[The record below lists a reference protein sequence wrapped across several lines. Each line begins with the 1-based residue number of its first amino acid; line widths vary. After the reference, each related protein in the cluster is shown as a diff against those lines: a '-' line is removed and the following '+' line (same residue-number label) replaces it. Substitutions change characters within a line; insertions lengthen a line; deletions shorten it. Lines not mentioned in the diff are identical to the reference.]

1 MSVRS
6 VVHRF
11 GPTLPLLGAVG
22 SIVVRM
28 TNPRPFPAWH
38 ADPRLPVDRPF
49 TTGEAQDL
57 GADGNMLARL
67 VRQGILRRVVRGV
80 YVDAALPD
88 SILHRARALSLAVP
102 EAAVITDE
110 TAAWLYG
117 VDLYPPGDRFGP
129 MPRLQFFRFPDRTRV
144 RRTGVRSGRR
154 MLEEVDL
161 LLSLD
166 GIVATTPL
174 RTACDLGRTLRRER
188 ALAAMDALLHLGDF
202 TEAELAAQVERFRGR
217 RGVVQLRD
225 LVPLADGRSESVRES
240 ELRLLWIDAGLPKP
254 ELQIPVSTAPGR
266 GPFRLDLGD
275 SKVKYAA
282 EYDGEEWHSTPEQV
296 SRDGWRRELIREQGW
311 TIDVFRD
318 ADLQAWNGAV
328 RLREGYRRAAERSKA
343 RLSGGW
349 SEAEQAARA
358 FGRPHYAEDFLAP
371 DDESLEHLPGVSR
384 PYGVGPRFENNS
396 DPSVASWRHA
406 ARIRE

>member
-1 MSVRS
+1 
-6 VVHRF
+6 
-11 GPTLPLLGAVG
+11 
-22 SIVVRM
+22 M
-28 TNPRPFPAWH
+28 TKPVPFPAWH

-49 TTGEAQDL
+49 TTGEAQLL
-57 GADGNMLARL
+57 GLDGNALSRL
-67 VRQGILRRVVRGV
+67 VRHGLLRRVIRGV

-102 EAAVITDE
+102 ESAVITDL

-129 MPRLQFFRFPDRTRV
+129 MPRLQFFRSGDHTRV
-144 RRTGVRSGRR
+144 RRDGVQGGRR
-154 MLEEVDL
+154 MLAEVDL
-161 LLSLD
+161 VSFG

-174 RTACDLGRTLRRER
+174 RTACDLGRLLRRER

-202 TEAELAAQVERFRGR
+202 TEADLAAQVERFAGR

-240 ELRLLWIDAGLPKP
+240 QLRLVWIDAGLPKP
-254 ELQIPVSTAPGR
+254 ELQIPVPSGPGLE
-266 GPFRLDLGD
+266 PFRLDLGD

-296 SRDGWRRELIREQGW
+296 RRDRWRRGLVREQGW
-311 TIDVFRD
+311 TIDVFQD
-318 ADLQAWNGAV
+318 ADLQDWSATF
-328 RLREGYRRAAERSKA
+328 RLRDGYRRAVERSKQC
-343 RLSGGW
+343 SVDSW

-358 FGRPHYAEDFLAP
+358 FGRPHYADDYLVP
-371 DDESLEHLPGVSR
+371 DLGDHDEVIAEARPEHGRWWERESASPG
-384 PYGVGPRFENNS
+384 
-396 DPSVASWRHA
+396 ASWRHA
-406 ARIRE
+406 AKIRC